1 MEGAELEFELNA
13 IREIAKKAKA
23 RDTGARGLRSIVEDV
38 MLEIMYELPD
48 MEHKGKYIV
57 SESIV
62 RGEKPLFENPVK
74 KSA

>member
-1 MEGAELEFELNA
+1 
-13 IREIAKKAKA
+13 
-23 RDTGARGLRSIVEDV
+23 

-57 SESIV
+57 SDAIV
-62 RGEKPLFENPVK
+62 RGEKPLFEKPQK